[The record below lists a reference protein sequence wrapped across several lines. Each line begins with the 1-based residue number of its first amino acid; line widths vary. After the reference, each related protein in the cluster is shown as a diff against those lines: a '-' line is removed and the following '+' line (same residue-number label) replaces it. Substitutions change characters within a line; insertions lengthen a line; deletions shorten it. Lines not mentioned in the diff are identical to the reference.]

1 MSLFSLENEAKIN
14 GSQVT
19 LVRLNKLID
28 LDLKVRNAFVWTE
41 QFIFRIEWFLQSDF
55 IQILSS
61 LNKWLIDFSIHLE
74 LRI

>member
-28 LDLKVRNAFVWTE
+28 LDLKVRNAFVWTV
-41 QFIFRIEWFLQSDF
+41 QFIFRIEFFFAIGFYSDF
-55 IQILSS
+55 FFPQ
-61 LNKWLIDFSIHLE
+61 LIDFSIRLE
-74 LRI
+74 HRI

>member
-41 QFIFRIEWFLQSDF
+41 QFIFRIEFFFAIGFYSDF
-55 IQILSS
+55 FFPQQVVDRFFNSC
-61 LNKWLIDFSIHLE
+61 
-74 LRI
+74 RT

>member
-19 LVRLNKLID
+19 LARLNKLID

-41 QFIFRIEWFLQSDF
+41 QFIFRIEFFFAIGFYSDF
-55 IQILSS
+55 LFPQQVVDRFFNSS
-61 LNKWLIDFSIHLE
+61 
-74 LRI
+74 RT